1 MFYWSVYQTVSQSR
15 EKDPH
20 FFSLWQRELKKFRSQ
35 MGFDTVEMSLG
46 YCLGLFVQLFSPTY
60 SCSKLKKEKK
70 KKIIMLYKKGKEY
83 A

>member
-1 MFYWSVYQTVSQSR
+1 
-15 EKDPH
+15 
-20 FFSLWQRELKKFRSQ
+20 

-70 KKIIMLYKKGKEY
+70 KKKLIMLYKKGKEY